1 MATCRT
7 CVYLRKCIEKATKEG
22 YEHNVDFDA
31 SSGCPNFGFKS
42 NTNADRI
49 RAMTDD
55 EMADWL
61 ARTQIDNVAS
71 ALKIAGVQW
80 EEYPDMKDEVKKDA
94 LEWLKQPAEGE

>member
-7 CVYLRKCIEKATKEG
+7 CAYLRKCIEKATKEG

-42 NTNADRI
+42 KTNADRI
-49 RAMTDD
+49 RAM
-55 EMADWL
+55 
-61 ARTQIDNVAS
+61 S
-71 ALKIAGVQW
+71 
-80 EEYPDMKDEVKKDA
+80 DEVLMQFLFNEVSNNTICSFCVPTMRTKCKCDGHCKNGI